1 MQHSRQPLL
10 ADSLEGFETVNSSSI
25 QGNLMFHRLLSS
37 SVSAKLRL
45 IYDMSH
51 FGRLIRSAEW
61 LHTCSDRT
69 LTKHLSRTRE
79 SGSLTHD

>member
-1 MQHSRQPLL
+1 MQHSRQPLP
-10 ADSLEGFETVNSSSI
+10 AEGFETVNAGSI

-37 SVSAKLRL
+37 SVSAKLRH

-51 FGRLIRSAEW
+51 FGAVDSSAEW
-61 LHTCSDRT
+61 LHTCNEMT